1 MTTVPELVWLGTA
14 LIVGFCLGLFPAI
27 LLIKNR
33 IKASHLAGRQE
44 LGAELATLEERL
56 CSREQQLHRQSKE
69 LQEQNN
75 NLDQLI
81 AEKSG
86 LDRDNARLSTELKE
100 EIRRSEESLQNL
112 NDTKKE
118 LQSQFENLANQIFE
132 EKTKSFADQSK
143 ANLATILT
151 PFKEKIAEFEKKVT
165 EVYTTE
171 GKERHSLIKEVQRLQ
186 ELNQK
191 IGEDAENLTKALKG
205 DSKTQGTWGEIIL
218 ERILEE
224 SGLRK
229 GIEYDTQGGFRDAE
243 GKLLK
248 PDVIVHLPENK
259 DIIIDSKVSLIAY
272 EKYMRADNDND
283 RDRAVKEHLISING
297 HLKGLESKKYDEL
310 PGVKS
315 LDFVL
320 MFVPIES
327 AFMLAID
334 KDSEIFRKAFDQSIM
349 IVSPSTLLVTL
360 RTIQNI
366 WRYEHQNKNAL
377 EIADKAGNLYDK
389 FVGFVTDL
397 EKIGDQIEN
406 TRKVYDGAHNKLTSG
421 KGNLISRAQS
431 LIDLGVKS
439 RKQLPDSVLQEAE
452 VREGLVEPVAEQ
464 IEE

>member
-1 MTTVPELVWLGTA
+1 MTAAPDLIWLLAA
-14 LIVGFCLGLFPAI
+14 LIVGFIFGLLPAI
-27 LLIKNR
+27 ILMKTR
-33 IKASHLAGRQE
+33 IEAARMSGRQE
-44 LGAELATLEERL
+44 LSTELAILEERL
-56 CSREQQLHRQSKE
+56 TGREEQLRQQVIELARQNDQAEK
-69 LQEQNN
+69 LQEEKTLLEREKVR
-75 NLDQLI
+75 LD
-81 AEKSG
+81 
-86 LDRDNARLSTELKE
+86 TELKE
-100 EIRRSEESLQNL
+100 EIRRSGESLKVL
-112 NDTKKE
+112 NDTRQE
-118 LQSQFENLANQIFE
+118 MQLQFENLANQIFT
-132 EKTKSFADQSK
+132 EKTKTFADQSK

-165 EVYTTE
+165 DIYTTE

-191 IGEDAENLTKALKG
+191 IGEDAENLTKALRG
-205 DSKTQGTWGEIIL
+205 NTKTQGSWGEIIL

-229 GIEYDTQGGFRDAE
+229 GLEYATQGGFRDGE

-248 PDVIVHLPENK
+248 PDVIVHLPEEK
-259 DIIIDSKVSLIAY
+259 DIIIDSKVSLVAY
-272 EKYMRADNDND
+272 EKYMRAETDEG

-320 MFVPIES
+320 MFVPIEG

-334 KDSEIFRKAFDQSIM
+334 KDGEIFRKAFDQSIM

-389 FVGFVTDL
+389 FVGFVEDL
-397 EKIGDQIEN
+397 EKVGTQLDT
-406 TRKVYDGAHNKLTSG
+406 TRKTYDAAHNKLTSG
-421 KGNLISRAQS
+421 KGNLISRAQN

-439 RKQLPDSVLQEAE
+439 RKQLPASALQDAE
-452 VREGLVEPVAEQ
+452 VGVAL
-464 IEE
+464 IENAERGDEE